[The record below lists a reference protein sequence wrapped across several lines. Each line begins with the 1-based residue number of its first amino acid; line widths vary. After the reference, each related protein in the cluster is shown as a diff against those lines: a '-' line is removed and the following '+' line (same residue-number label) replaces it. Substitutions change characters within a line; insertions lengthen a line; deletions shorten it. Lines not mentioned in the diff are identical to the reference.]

1 MAAIAFREGGAIPH
15 KQVAALFAALGR
27 ADEVARLDGRLAELL
42 HNSTYVVSAW
52 DGATLVGAARVVSD
66 RVAASVVQHVGVRPD
81 YQHHGI
87 GGELLRRCLAR
98 FGHTAILV
106 LLDNPGDAGFYAHFG
121 FQSTGLAMVRP
132 ADVAP
137 VSHVSAN

>member
-1 MAAIAFREGGAIPH
+1 MAEVTIREGGAIPY
-15 KQVAALFAALGR
+15 KQIADLFTAPGR
-27 ADEVARLDGRLAELL
+27 AEEVARLDGRLADGL

-66 RVAASVVQHVGVRPD
+66 RVAVSLIQHVGVHPA

-98 FGHTAILV
+98 FGHTTIVA
-106 LLDNPGDAGFYAHFG
+106 LLDD
-121 FQSTGLAMVRP
+121 P
-132 ADVAP
+132 ADAAFYQ
-137 VSHVSAN
+137 HRGFGASAQAM